1 MLRKALAAGTLL
13 VAMVTGGVIASPVAN
28 AQERNMVIFGD
39 SVISDG
45 NAVETYLNDDPNV
58 LCITSDNSY
67 AEQAARHL
75 GLVAHNYSCS
85 GTIAFSGAGLNVQA
99 QMPVQVQ
106 MALDDGALNAATE
119 RVLLTVG
126 FNDTYNNVSMSDA
139 EVRQSFVDAMV
150 PQIERIRAA
159 APNARIQ
166 LVGYASITDQS
177 NVCLFHVIPNIY
189 ASIPGPMVVY
199 WENQAQWMNVDLA
212 AATGVEFVDLKPLT
226 QGHSMCANDED
237 RYWGGLVDLTGSPFN
252 MPVHLNQKGHDVVGN
267 YLASL

>member
-1 MLRKALAAGTLL
+1 MLRKVLAICTLLAAI
-13 VAMVTGGVIASPVAN
+13 VAGISTPNVAT

-45 NAVETYLNDDPNV
+45 NVVETLKNEDPNV
-58 LCITSDNSY
+58 LCVTSDNSY

-75 GLVAHNYSCS
+75 GLVTHNYSCS
-85 GTIAFSGAGLNVQA
+85 GTITFSGAGTNIQA

-119 RVLLTVG
+119 RVVLTVG
-126 FNDTYNNVSMSDA
+126 FNDTYNNVNISDA
-139 EVRQSFVDAMV
+139 EVRQRFVDAMV

-177 NVCLFHVIPNIY
+177 NVCLFHVIPNIHDT
-189 ASIPGPMVVY
+189 IPGPLVVY

-212 AATGVEFVDLKPLT
+212 VATGVEFVDLKPLT
-226 QGHSMCANDED
+226 YGHSMCANDED

-252 MPVHLNQKGHDVVGN
+252 MPVHLNQKGHEVVGE
-267 YLASL
+267 YLASI